1 MGVARNEEAMKR
13 LWHWWFIGNARWC
26 LERWGIRRGLLVGP
40 EGGYYWDFHTPG
52 YDIPPRGEDRWQ

>member
-1 MGVARNEEAMKR
+1 MKR